1 MTTRTGGQMPP
12 ENDDRP
18 ISPSDL
24 LSLPPPQRRVMRI
37 LLRSNGMSLA
47 ELSQA
52 LDALPPNERLSPDG
66 LVEVVSEL
74 EVTHWLV
81 QVEGSQPPVFRAARL
96 GWTGQSKADERATD
110 RHRGGA
116 NRLNDFW
123 DSVKED
129 EEKRPRPAMPRRT
142 ESGQVSSLFSELA
155 RPNTSLSDVL
165 AEHKSPPTKP
175 GGGRI
180 SSLFD
185 ELSKRPGPDAES
197 PDEEPPE

>member
-12 ENDDRP
+12 EDDDRP

-52 LDALPPNERLSPDG
+52 LDALPPEERLPPDA
-66 LVEVVSEL
+66 LANVVSDL
-74 EVTHWLV
+74 EQTHWLAR
-81 QVEGSQPPVFRAARL
+81 VEGTQPPVFRAARL
-96 GWTGQSKADERATD
+96 GWTGQGKADERPGD

-129 EEKRPRPAMPRRT
+129 EEKRPRPATPRRA

-185 ELSKRPGPDAES
+185 ELSKRPDPDAELRD
-197 PDEEPPE
+197 DEPQE